1 MEALMSE
8 AHLTALDLT
17 VRLDLAIATVKRIM
31 RDLKSDGSLKREGS
45 DKTGRWIVIRADDK
59 NPSMLNSDNK
69 N

>member
-1 MEALMSE
+1 
-8 AHLTALDLT
+8 
-17 VRLDLAIATVKRIM
+17 LDLAIATVKRIL